1 MENYELVCQIGK
13 GNFGRISKIIRKSDQ
28 KTLIWKELDYGQ
40 MSEKEKEQIVSE
52 VNILRELK
60 HPNIVRYYDRII
72 DKKHSR
78 IYIIMEY
85 CEGGDLNQLIKRC
98 KKTGEFIAEDIIWK
112 IFTQVLLAVH
122 VIHNHKEGKILHRDI
137 KPSNVFLD
145 KDNNVKLGDFGL
157 SRELSNE
164 SKFAYSH
171 VGTPYYMSPEQIDE
185 TKYNEKSDIWSLGC
199 FLYEL
204 TTFHPPFE
212 AKNQIMLAMRIKSG
226 KVDKINKRYSEELW
240 RVITWMLTVNYN
252 NRPSSEDLLNIP
264 QVCIR
269 LREKRIKDT
278 LYKLKMFEEKLN
290 LRDKEQNER
299 EDKLNEK
306 EKNLKKKEDE
316 LLAKENELKEK
327 ENELKERENEIKEKE
342 KKYKN
347 SSNVSN
353 ITTTGHSSKFPSS
366 INSNDLNN
374 MTNSNNSHN
383 NYLSNNIDVYSIKN
397 NIMKNMI
404 DNSSDISSLLM
415 YSSKNNSS
423 NNGNNNSNSNN
434 LLMTP
439 NTNTSINNI
448 SLINNSNNNTRN
460 SINSNNNNYLITNI
474 QKEDN
479 KILSKNSLKGLTDEY
494 SKYNYDTNSGNNY
507 IHYSTNN
514 IYSDFLNNKQDSN
527 IVRNNKNL
535 NESGIKSE
543 KANIKNN
550 LNESNSSNIKRNSN
564 VSGSF
569 LNSIK
574 KKINTSFVSN
584 DYMNILNDGDQKF
597 ENNKEYNLNND
608 NSFAKKLNEYETQS
622 NKKNNNNNY
631 EVNISNIDLNGTM
644 KYSVRNKKLSQDIE
658 GTPEI
663 RKYNSIN
670 NMKSIKG
677 MKDSNKND
685 GIFCDYDNY
694 TNLISQINNI
704 NTKYGIPSKISLS
717 NKNSFHDSNN
727 IASNNYNKNNYE
739 SSIQNNNNDNIN
751 NKVNSS
757 INNFN
762 PNLLHKSNKNI
773 STYQNS
779 INNNTSIEKNNN
791 NLRTVKNS
799 SRISGIRN
807 NIYKFETSSK
817 VNNTSA
823 YDFEIANK
831 IGYETGRPSTH
842 YGINSFS
849 NNENTTI
856 YSISRNK
863 NLSKERINTL
873 RNNAKRAK
881 TPKINKIPARCFDNI
896 TPLKYSNNDDENNDT
911 NNRAEKIDYGINN
924 YMSNLNDNNK
934 TMNNDNLKKLYQKQM
949 NNELN
954 ERNQEINNIYNNKSG
969 TFTNYKKKK

>member
-112 IFTQVLLAVH
+112 IFTQVLLAIH

-278 LYKLKMFEEKLN
+278 LYKLKLFEEKLN
-290 LRDKEQNER
+290 IRDKEQNER

-306 EKNLKKKEDE
+306 EKNLKKREDE
-316 LLAKENELKEK
+316 LLIKENELKEK
-327 ENELKERENEIKEKE
+327 EIELKERENELKEKE
-342 KKYKN
+342 QKIKN
-347 SSNVSN
+347 TSN
-353 ITTTGHSSKFPSS
+353 IRNITITGHSSKFPSS

-397 NIMKNMI
+397 NIMKSMI
-404 DNSSDISSLLM
+404 DNNSDISSLLM
-415 YSSKNNSS
+415 YSSKNNS
-423 NNGNNNSNSNN
+423 NNGNNNSNLNN

-448 SLINNSNNNTRN
+448 SLINNNSSNNIRN
-460 SINSNNNNYLITNI
+460 SINSNNNNYLISNN
-474 QKEDN
+474 QKEEKKN
-479 KILSKNSLKGLTDEY
+479 LSKNSLKGLTDEY
-494 SKYNYDTNSGNNY
+494 SKHNYDTNSGNNY

-527 IVRNNKNL
+527 VVRNSKNL

-543 KANIKNN
+543 KTNIKNN
-550 LNESNSSNIKRNSN
+550 LNDSNSSSIKRNSN
-564 VSGSF
+564 VTGSF
-569 LNSIK
+569 LNSLK

-584 DYMNILNDGDQKF
+584 DYVNLLNEGDQKY
-597 ENNKEYNLNND
+597 ESNKEYNLNND
-608 NSFAKKLNEYETQS
+608 NSFAKKINEYELQS
-622 NKKNNNNNY
+622 NKKNNNNY

-644 KYSVRNKKLSQDIE
+644 KYSARNKKLSQDIE
-658 GTPEI
+658 GIPEV
-663 RKYNSIN
+663 RKHNSIN
-670 NMKSIKG
+670 NVTSIKG
-677 MKDSNKND
+677 LRDINKNE

-717 NKNSFHDSNN
+717 NKNSFNGNNN
-727 IASNNYNKNNYE
+727 IAKNNNNNNNYE
-739 SSIQNNNNDNIN
+739 NSIQNNNNNVIN
-751 NKVNSS
+751 S

-762 PNLLHKSNKNI
+762 PNLLHKSIKNI
-773 STYQNS
+773 STYQNI
-779 INNNTSIEKNNN
+779 INNNTSIEKN

-799 SRISGIRN
+799 SRISGIKN
-807 NIYKFETSSK
+807 NMYKFETSSK

-842 YGINSFS
+842 CGINSFS
-849 NNENTTI
+849 NNENATI
-856 YSISRNK
+856 NSISRNK

-896 TPLKYSNNDDENNDT
+896 TPLKYSNNEDENNDS

-924 YMSNLNDNNK
+924 YMTNLNDNNR
-934 TMNNDNLKKLYQKQM
+934 TMNNDNMKKIYQKQM
-949 NNELN
+949 NSEMI
-954 ERNQEINNIYNNKSG
+954 ERNQEINNIYNNKSS

>member
-112 IFTQVLLAVH
+112 IFTQVLLAIH

-226 KVDKINKRYSEELW
+226 KVEKINKRYSEELW

-316 LLAKENELKEK
+316 LLIKENELKEK
-327 ENELKERENEIKEKE
+327 EIELKERENELKEKE
-342 KKYKN
+342 QKIKN
-347 SSNVSN
+347 SSNISN

-366 INSNDLNN
+366 VNSNDLNN
-374 MTNSNNSHN
+374 MTNSNN

-415 YSSKNNSS
+415 YSSKNNS
-423 NNGNNNSNSNN
+423 NIVNNNSNTNN

-448 SLINNSNNNTRN
+448 SLINNNNNNNTRN
-460 SINSNNNNYLITNI
+460 SINNNNNNYLITNI

-494 SKYNYDTNSGNNY
+494 PKHNYDTNSGNNY

-527 IVRNNKNL
+527 IVRNSKKL

-543 KANIKNN
+543 KANINNN
-550 LNESNSSNIKRNSN
+550 LNDSNSSGIKRNSN

-584 DYMNILNDGDQKF
+584 DYMNLLNDGEQKY
-597 ENNKEYNLNND
+597 ESNQEYNLNND

-631 EVNISNIDLNGTM
+631 KVNISNIDLNGTM
-644 KYSVRNKKLSQDIE
+644 EYTGRNKKFGQDIE

-663 RKYNSIN
+663 RKHNSIN
-670 NMKSIKG
+670 NMNSIKG
-677 MKDSNKND
+677 LKDSNKNEFT
-685 GIFCDYDNY
+685 FCDYDNY

-717 NKNSFHDSNN
+717 NKNSFNGNNN
-727 IASNNYNKNNYE
+727 IVNNNNKNNYE
-739 SSIQNNNNDNIN
+739 NSIQNNNNN
-751 NKVNSS
+751 NNNNNVITS

-762 PNLLHKSNKNI
+762 PDLLHKSSKNI
-773 STYQNS
+773 SVYQNS
-779 INNNTSIEKNNN
+779 INNNTSIEKNKN

-842 YGINSFS
+842 CGINSFT
-849 NNENTTI
+849 NNDNTTI
-856 YSISRNK
+856 SSISRNK
-863 NLSKERINTL
+863 NLSKERISSL

-896 TPLKYSNNDDENNDT
+896 TPLKYSNNEDESNDSK
-911 NNRAEKIDYGINN
+911 NIAEKIDYGINN
-924 YMSNLNDNNK
+924 YMTNLNNNRK
-934 TMNNDNLKKLYQKQM
+934 MNNDNLKKLYQM
-949 NNELN
+949 NSEMT
-954 ERNQEINNIYNNKSG
+954 EKNQTVNNIYNNNSS

>member
-13 GNFGRISKIIRKSDQ
+13 GNFGRTSKIIRKSDQ

-112 IFTQVLLAVH
+112 IFTQVLLAIH

-278 LYKLKMFEEKLN
+278 LYKLKLFEEKLN
-290 LRDKEQNER
+290 IRDKEQNER

-306 EKNLKKKEDE
+306 EKNLKKREDE
-316 LLAKENELKEK
+316 LLIKENELKEK
-327 ENELKERENEIKEKE
+327 EIELKERENELKEKE
-342 KKYKN
+342 QKIKN
-347 SSNVSN
+347 TSNISN

-397 NIMKNMI
+397 NIMKSMI
-404 DNSSDISSLLM
+404 DNNSDISSLLM
-415 YSSKNNSS
+415 YSSKNNS
-423 NNGNNNSNSNN
+423 NNGNNNSNLNN

-448 SLINNSNNNTRN
+448 SLINNNSSNNIRN
-460 SINSNNNNYLITNI
+460 SINSNNNNYLISNN
-474 QKEDN
+474 QKEEKKN
-479 KILSKNSLKGLTDEY
+479 LSKNSLKGLTDEY
-494 SKYNYDTNSGNNY
+494 SKHNYDTNSGNNY

-527 IVRNNKNL
+527 VVRNSKNL

-543 KANIKNN
+543 KTNIKNN
-550 LNESNSSNIKRNSN
+550 LNDSNSSSIKRNSN
-564 VSGSF
+564 VTGSF
-569 LNSIK
+569 LNSLK

-584 DYMNILNDGDQKF
+584 DYVNLLNEGDQKY
-597 ENNKEYNLNND
+597 ESNKEYNLNND
-608 NSFAKKLNEYETQS
+608 NSFAKKLNEYELQS
-622 NKKNNNNNY
+622 NKKNNNNY

-644 KYSVRNKKLSQDIE
+644 KYSARNKKLSQDIE
-658 GTPEI
+658 GTPEV
-663 RKYNSIN
+663 RKHNSIN
-670 NMKSIKG
+670 NVTSIKG
-677 MKDSNKND
+677 LRDSNKNE

-717 NKNSFHDSNN
+717 NKNSFNGNNN
-727 IASNNYNKNNYE
+727 IAKNNNNNNNYE
-739 SSIQNNNNDNIN
+739 NSIQNNNNNSNNNVIN
-751 NKVNSS
+751 S

-762 PNLLHKSNKNI
+762 PNLLHKSSKNI
-773 STYQNS
+773 STYQNI
-779 INNNTSIEKNNN
+779 INNNTSIEKN

-799 SRISGIRN
+799 SRISGIKN
-807 NIYKFETSSK
+807 NMYKFETSSK

-842 YGINSFS
+842 CGINSFS
-849 NNENTTI
+849 NNENATI
-856 YSISRNK
+856 NSISRNK

-896 TPLKYSNNDDENNDT
+896 TPLKYSNNEDENNDS

-924 YMSNLNDNNK
+924 YITNLNDNNR
-934 TMNNDNLKKLYQKQM
+934 TMNNDNMKKIYQKQM
-949 NNELN
+949 NSEMI
-954 ERNQEINNIYNNKSG
+954 ERNQEINNIYNNKSS

>member
-1 MENYELVCQIGK
+1 
-13 GNFGRISKIIRKSDQ
+13 
-28 KTLIWKELDYGQ
+28 
-40 MSEKEKEQIVSE
+40 
-52 VNILRELK
+52 
-60 HPNIVRYYDRII
+60 
-72 DKKHSR
+72 
-78 IYIIMEY
+78 
-85 CEGGDLNQLIKRC
+85 
-98 KKTGEFIAEDIIWK
+98 
-112 IFTQVLLAVH
+112 
-122 VIHNHKEGKILHRDI
+122 
-137 KPSNVFLD
+137 
-145 KDNNVKLGDFGL
+145 
-157 SRELSNE
+157 
-164 SKFAYSH
+164 
-171 VGTPYYMSPEQIDE
+171 MSPEQIDE

-290 LRDKEQNER
+290 IRDKEQNER

-306 EKNLKKKEDE
+306 EKSLKKREDE
-316 LLAKENELKEK
+316 LLIKENELKEK
-327 ENELKERENEIKEKE
+327 EIELKERENELKEKE
-342 KKYKN
+342 QKIKN
-347 SSNVSN
+347 SSNISN
-353 ITTTGHSSKFPSS
+353 ITATGHSSKFPSS

-374 MTNSNNSHN
+374 MTNSSNSHN
-383 NYLSNNIDVYSIKN
+383 NYLNNNIDAYNIKN
-397 NIMKNMI
+397 NIMKNMV
-404 DNSSDISSLLM
+404 DNNSDISSLLM
-415 YSSKNNSS
+415 YSSKNNS

-448 SLINNSNNNTRN
+448 SLINNNSNNNTRS
-460 SINSNNNNYLITNI
+460 SINNNNNNYLITNI

-535 NESGIKSE
+535 NESGLKSE
-543 KANIKNN
+543 ITNINNN
-550 LNESNSSNIKRNSN
+550 LNDSNSSNIKRNSN

-569 LNSIK
+569 LNSLK

-584 DYMNILNDGDQKF
+584 DYMNLLNDGEQKY
-597 ENNKEYNLNND
+597 ENNKDYNLNND
-608 NSFAKKLNEYETQS
+608 NSFAKKLNEYEMQS

-644 KYSVRNKKLSQDIE
+644 KYSARNKKLSQDIE
-658 GTPEI
+658 GTSEI
-663 RKYNSIN
+663 RKHNSIN
-670 NMKSIKG
+670 NINSIKG
-677 MKDSNKND
+677 LKDNNKNE

-717 NKNSFHDSNN
+717 NKNSFNGKNNITSNN
-727 IASNNYNKNNYE
+727 SKNNYE
-739 SSIQNNNNDNIN
+739 NPIQNNNNNNRNNNVIN
-751 NKVNSS
+751 S

-762 PNLLHKSNKNI
+762 PNLLHKSSKNI

-779 INNNTSIEKNNN
+779 INNNIFIEKNNN

-807 NIYKFETSSK
+807 NIYKFDTSTK

-842 YGINSFS
+842 YGVNSFE

-856 YSISRNK
+856 NNISRNK

-896 TPLKYSNNDDENNDT
+896 TPLKNSNYEDEDNDS

-924 YMSNLNDNNK
+924 YMTNINDNNR
-934 TMNNDNLKKLYQKQM
+934 TMNNDNLKQLYQKQM
-949 NNELN
+949 NSEMI
-954 ERNQEINNIYNNKSG
+954 ERNQAINNIYNNKSS

>member
-112 IFTQVLLAVH
+112 IFTQVLLAIH

-278 LYKLKMFEEKLN
+278 LYKLKLFEEKLN
-290 LRDKEQNER
+290 IRDKEQNER

-306 EKNLKKKEDE
+306 EKNLKKREDE
-316 LLAKENELKEK
+316 LLIKENELKEK
-327 ENELKERENEIKEKE
+327 EIELKERENELKEKE
-342 KKYKN
+342 QKIKN
-347 SSNVSN
+347 TSNISN

-397 NIMKNMI
+397 NIMKSMI
-404 DNSSDISSLLM
+404 DNNSDISSLLM
-415 YSSKNNSS
+415 YSSKNNS
-423 NNGNNNSNSNN
+423 NNGNNNSNLNN

-448 SLINNSNNNTRN
+448 SLINNNSSNNIRN
-460 SINSNNNNYLITNI
+460 SINSNNNNYLISNN
-474 QKEDN
+474 QKEEKKN
-479 KILSKNSLKGLTDEY
+479 LSKNSLKGLTDEY
-494 SKYNYDTNSGNNY
+494 SKHNYDTNSGNNY

-527 IVRNNKNL
+527 VVRNSKNL

-543 KANIKNN
+543 KTSIKNN
-550 LNESNSSNIKRNSN
+550 LNDSNSSSIKRNSN
-564 VSGSF
+564 VTGSF
-569 LNSIK
+569 LNSLK

-584 DYMNILNDGDQKF
+584 DYVNLLNEGDQKY
-597 ENNKEYNLNND
+597 ESNKEYNLNND
-608 NSFAKKLNEYETQS
+608 NSFAKKINEYELQS
-622 NKKNNNNNY
+622 NKKNNNNY

-644 KYSVRNKKLSQDIE
+644 KYSARNKKLSQDIE
-658 GTPEI
+658 GTPEV
-663 RKYNSIN
+663 RKHNSIN
-670 NMKSIKG
+670 NVTSIKG
-677 MKDSNKND
+677 LRDSNKNE

-717 NKNSFHDSNN
+717 NKNSFNGNNN
-727 IASNNYNKNNYE
+727 IANNNNNNNNNE
-739 SSIQNNNNDNIN
+739 NSIQNNNNNVIN
-751 NKVNSS
+751 S

-762 PNLLHKSNKNI
+762 PNLLHKSIKNI
-773 STYQNS
+773 STYQNI
-779 INNNTSIEKNNN
+779 INNNTSIEKN

-799 SRISGIRN
+799 SRISGIKN
-807 NIYKFETSSK
+807 NMYKFETSSK

-842 YGINSFS
+842 CGINSFS
-849 NNENTTI
+849 NNENATI
-856 YSISRNK
+856 NSISRNK

-896 TPLKYSNNDDENNDT
+896 TPLKYSNNEDENNDS

-924 YMSNLNDNNK
+924 YITNLNDNNR
-934 TMNNDNLKKLYQKQM
+934 TMNNDNMKKIYQKQM
-949 NNELN
+949 NSEMI
-954 ERNQEINNIYNNKSG
+954 ERNQEINNIYNNKSS

>member
-112 IFTQVLLAVH
+112 IFTQVLLAIH

-226 KVDKINKRYSEELW
+226 KVEKINKRYSEELW

-278 LYKLKMFEEKLN
+278 LYKLKLFEEKLN
-290 LRDKEQNER
+290 LRDKEQKER
-299 EDKLNEK
+299 EDKLNDK
-306 EKNLKKKEDE
+306 EKNLNKKENE
-316 LLAKENELKEK
+316 LLIKENELKEK
-327 ENELKERENEIKEKE
+327 ENELKEKENELKEKE
-342 KKYKN
+342 KKIKN
-347 SSNVSN
+347 SSTISN
-353 ITTTGHSSKFPSS
+353 TTTTGYSSKFPSS

-374 MTNSNNSHN
+374 MNNSNNSHN
-383 NYLSNNIDVYSIKN
+383 NYMSNNIDVYSIKN

-404 DNSSDISSLLM
+404 NSNSDLNSLLM
-415 YSSKNNSS
+415 YSSKNTSS
-423 NNGNNNSNSNN
+423 NNGNNNSNSNSNN
-434 LLMTP
+434 LLTTQ
-439 NTNTSINNI
+439 NTNMSINNI
-448 SLINNSNNNTRN
+448 SLINNSNKNNRN
-460 SINSNNNNYLITNI
+460 SLNNSNKCLINN
-474 QKEDN
+474 EDN
-479 KILSKNSLKGLTDEY
+479 KVLSKNSLKGLADEY
-494 SKYNYDTNSGNNY
+494 SKHNYDTNSSNNY

-514 IYSDFLNNKQDSN
+514 IYSEFYNNKSDKN
-527 IVRNNKNL
+527 IIRNSKKL
-535 NESGIKSE
+535 NESEIRGENTKM
-543 KANIKNN
+543 KNK
-550 LNESNSSNIKRNSN
+550 LNDSNSTSIKQNSNISGNFINS
-564 VSGSF
+564 
-569 LNSIK
+569 LK
-574 KKINTSFVSN
+574 KKINTSFVG
-584 DYMNILNDGDQKF
+584 DEYMNLLNIEKQKGESKDKF
-597 ENNKEYNLNND
+597 NSNSN
-608 NSFAKKLNEYETQS
+608 NSFAKKLSEYE
-622 NKKNNNNNY
+622 NEIKNN
-631 EVNISNIDLNGTM
+631 EVNLSNINLNRTM
-644 KYSVRNKKLSQDIE
+644 NFNKNKKLIQERE
-658 GTPEI
+658 GMSEI
-663 RKYNSIN
+663 KKHNSNSNIS
-670 NMKSIKG
+670 SIKG
-677 MKDSNKND
+677 LNEKGKNA
-685 GIFCDYDNY
+685 GIFSDYDNY

-704 NTKYGIPSKISLS
+704 NTKYGNPSKISLS
-717 NKNSFHDSNN
+717 NKNT
-727 IASNNYNKNNYE
+727 YE
-739 SSIQNNNNDNIN
+739 NSIQNSKSNNNVIN
-751 NKVNSS
+751 S

-762 PNLLHKSNKNI
+762 PNLLHKSSKSISSCKNSISNNITFDKNKN
-773 STYQNS
+773 
-779 INNNTSIEKNNN
+779 
-791 NLRTVKNS
+791 NLKTVKNS
-799 SRISGIRN
+799 SRISGAKN
-807 NIYKFETSSK
+807 NFYKFEINSK
-817 VNNTSA
+817 VNNTSL

-842 YGINSFS
+842 SGVIDTFS
-849 NNENTTI
+849 NNVNTTI
-856 YSISRNK
+856 NSIARNNNSSR
-863 NLSKERINTL
+863 ERINTL
-873 RNNAKRAK
+873 RNNSKRAK
-881 TPKINKIPARCFDNI
+881 TPKITKIPTRCFDNV
-896 TPLKYSNNDDENNDT
+896 TPLKYSNNNNENNDG
-911 NNRAEKIDYGINN
+911 NKKAKKIDYGINN
-924 YMSNLNDNNK
+924 YNSNLNNNK
-934 TMNNDNLKKLYQKQM
+934 TLNNNNNLKKLYQKQT
-949 NNELN
+949 EG
-954 ERNQEINNIYNNKSG
+954 EIIDRSKTINNTYSNKSS